1 MLPETGRA
9 GVLVTGDPAG
19 TLATRTAGLVDFW
32 ATLEWDEAPPN
43 PPSCLPASGT
53 FFRHDLEETLDPT
66 GKTLQISGAIRSM
79 TEAGL
84 GAGLGLVMR
93 SVGNAAALSG
103 AVLEMRSFREY
114 APRPAPPG
122 PLQAL
127 ALDLWRAGFPVRF
140 APSWTPAD
148 TRPLSLGGGGE
159 EGALREFLR
168 TSPLWEPS

>member
-1 MLPETGRA
+1 
-9 GVLVTGDPAG
+9 VLVTGDPAG

-32 ATLEWDEAPPN
+32 ATLEWDEAPPDS
-43 PPSCLPASGT
+43 PSCLPASEP
-53 FFRHDLEETLDPT
+53 FFRHDLEEMLDPT
-66 GKTLQISGAIRSM
+66 GTTLRISGTIRSM

-84 GAGLGLVMR
+84 GAGLGLIMR

-103 AVLEMRSFREY
+103 AVLEMRSFREC